1 MADAAL
7 LAIDWGTTS
16 ARAYRVAANGDI
28 LESRSAPLGIS
39 QVADGRFAEA
49 LATLLGDW
57 RDERVP
63 RIASG
68 MIGSRQGWVEAP
80 YIECPAPL
88 AQLASGIVRTPG
100 DELAIVPGVRTR
112 DANGLPDV
120 MRGEETQILGGV
132 DDREEGVLLA
142 LPGTH
147 SKWALVESGR
157 IVQFATFMTGE
168 MWHTLIAHTILGR
181 LAVAPAAG
189 APPGPGFARG
199 LARGLGAGSIL
210 HDAFA
215 ARTLALM
222 NELAPED
229 VSDWLSGLMIGREVR
244 NARVWAHRHG
254 YDGGRV
260 RLIGDEALMARYTEA
275 LTHDGIAVVPVASY
289 AAARG
294 LWRIARSAR
303 LIATQ
308 R

>member
-1 MADAAL
+1 MPDAAL

-28 LESRSAPLGIS
+28 LESRSAALGIS
-39 QVADGRFAEA
+39 HVVDGLFAAA

-57 RDERVP
+57 HNERVP
-63 RIASG
+63 RIACG

-80 YIECPAPL
+80 YIDCPAPL
-88 AQLASGIVRTPG
+88 AELAAGIVHTSDR
-100 DELAIVPGVRTR
+100 ELAIVPGVRTR

-132 DDREEGVLLA
+132 DDREERVLLA

-157 IVQFATFMTGE
+157 IVQFVTFMTGE
-168 MWHTLIAHTILGR
+168 VWHALISHTILGR
-181 LAVAPAAG
+181 LAVAPPAG
-189 APPGPGFARG
+189 APAGPGFARG
-199 LARGLGAGSIL
+199 IARGLGAGSLL

-222 NELAPED
+222 NELAPDD
-229 VSDWLSGLMIGREVR
+229 VGDWLSGLMIGREVR

-260 RLIGDEALMARYTEA
+260 RLIGDEALVARYTEA
-275 LTHDGIAVVPVASY
+275 MTHDGVAVVPVASP

-294 LWRIARSAR
+294 LWRIARSAG
-303 LIATQ
+303 LIANQ